1 MVMTAE
7 ANMRISVVAFYLL
20 LFLTALIPTGVFAYW
35 LYYQPWDLKDK
46 ISAWDPFVK
55 TMAIV
60 GAVIVGLAS
69 FERFLD
75 QRQQEIVK
83 DMVASAQ
90 SRNEAF
96 GLATKTTS
104 TIAPSSDL
112 SSVDTKEAVASFW
125 KLYWGELARFEG
137 PEVESAMVKFGRSLQ
152 IWQDAGKKPEDMEQ
166 LSLAVSHACRS
177 EKETYDKQID
187 EVRNRY
193 SPF

>member
-1 MVMTAE
+1 
-7 ANMRISVVAFYLL
+7 MRISIVAFYLL

-35 LYYQPWDLKDK
+35 LYYRPWDLKDK

-60 GAVIVGLAS
+60 GAVIVGLAT

-83 DMVASAQ
+83 DMVAHAQ

-96 GLATKTTS
+96 GLAKKTAS
-104 TIAPSSDL
+104 TIATSSDL
-112 SSVDTKEAVASFW
+112 TSSETKEAVASFW
-125 KLYWGELARFEG
+125 KLYWGELASVEG
-137 PEVESAMVKFGRSLQ
+137 PAVEGAMVDFGRSLQ
-152 IWQDAGKKPEDMEQ
+152 IWQNTGKKPEEMAQ
-166 LSLAVSHACRS
+166 LSLAVAYACRS
-177 EKETYDKQID
+177 ETESYDKQV
-187 EVRNRY
+187 EEARNRY

>member
-1 MVMTAE
+1 
-7 ANMRISVVAFYLL
+7 MRISVVAFYVA
-20 LFLTALIPTGVFAYW
+20 LFLIALVPTCVFAYW

-60 GAVIVGLAS
+60 GAVIVGLAA

-83 DMVASAQ
+83 DMVARAQ

-96 GLATKTTS
+96 AQATKTAS
-104 TIAPSSDL
+104 AIAISVDLGSSD
-112 SSVDTKEAVASFW
+112 VKDAVTSFW

-137 PEVESAMVKFGRSLQ
+137 PAVEGAMVRFGRSLQ
-152 IWQDAGKKPEDMEQ
+152 IWQDTAKKPQEMEQ
-166 LSLAVSHACRS
+166 LALEVSHACRS
-177 EKETYDKQID
+177 EINAYDKQMD
-187 EVRNRY
+187 DLRNRY